1 MQIWDIA
8 TDRAQR
14 VDEKN
19 GVIRLVV
26 FTPRLT
32 VIKMSK
38 MACFMYFLLDT
49 AKNQSQNSERY
60 LTASKWSYL
69 ALSEKNSITSSM
81 CTYIAQ
87 TLTNVLLLSAENT
100 KN

>member
-1 MQIWDIA
+1 MYFTDQDLLESLDLMELTFYDFEMQKWNIA

-19 GVIRLVV
+19 GVIRLVM

-32 VIKMSK
+32 VIKISK

-69 ALSEKNSITSSM
+69 ALSE
-81 CTYIAQ
+81 
-87 TLTNVLLLSAENT
+87 NT
-100 KN
+100 MN

>member
-1 MQIWDIA
+1 MYFTDQDLLESLDLMELTFYDFEMQIWNIA

-19 GVIRLVV
+19 GVIRLVM

-69 ALSEKNSITSSM
+69 ALSE
-81 CTYIAQ
+81 
-87 TLTNVLLLSAENT
+87 NT
-100 KN
+100 MN